1 MKLAPLKD
9 LHMVKEIR
17 LLTVRRDE
25 IPPRKLLLYPP
36 YSLFPVLLRQTGRR
50 HYLLLTLPVLGEL
63 LLMEGFEGL
72 KPPSLTGFKERED
85 FAPVS
90 CIPEAILT
98 ALILSPHLLPG
109 ISCLFLLARRRG
121 DDCGFLGPL
130 GDVMSYLLL
139 FLGFNFFFF
148 PYPIPL
154 GM

>member
-36 YSLFPVLLRQTGRR
+36 YSLFPVLLRQPGRR
-50 HYLLLTLPVLGEL
+50 HYLLLLTLPVL
-63 LLMEGFEGL
+63 
-72 KPPSLTGFKERED
+72 
-85 FAPVS
+85 APAL

-98 ALILSPHLLPG
+98 AFILSPHRRDAGAVLDLVNLLRG
-109 ISCLFLLARRRG
+109 DFLLAPRRG
-121 DDCGFLGPL
+121 DDCVFLGPL
-130 GDVMSYLLL
+130 GDGMSYLLL

-148 PYPIPL
+148 PYPTPL